1 MIRRTMLSRRR
12 LLGSAAALTAGSLG
26 WTGSVRTAFGA
37 TQILPASA
45 VEVADGAFFPIFGG
59 GSGFYV
65 RDVAGGPQFWSFYD
79 SAGGH
84 TWYGPPI
91 SGVWEDSNNWYQLF
105 ACVLFI
111 QSKRGDPPTLGPL
124 VDLIVNGPAV
134 AGGYSNAT
142 QLEFDGWP
150 AHGRGA
156 EVDGAIQAFVAAN
169 PALQTGPARSN
180 ARNVSGTVRNL
191 FANLGLESSSGGV
204 RLGVLGQLY
213 RRYFEGKSTRLP
225 AAAVEPE
232 TLDLRIPGPLTFDD
246 LPGDLSGLDR
256 GFGCTLAS
264 EEGPEA
270 GIAHMDALG
279 LWWDREQFIWNA
291 MQHGYS
297 EAALPTIA
305 TDRNFRVSREVIG
318 LLQFTPAYAGG
329 GAEHPA
335 KYNPPSG
342 LELPASDPA
351 NHYGRFVHG
360 VVSSRRPLPETPS
373 ESASGL
379 NPISRWIA
387 ANEPDICRPVMPG
400 YAWGG
405 EAHQRWIAR
414 TDGEGEAL
422 SGEIDESQR
431 RQLLYRLVQVAHD
444 SMSSADPAARLI
456 FPSLGLVDAACDN
469 TPRGMQF
476 WDGWVEF
483 LAGQLDREALVASN
497 FFFHDVSLALHKEP
511 ERVYEV
517 VGNYREALD
526 RLSDSVGAP
535 DPLAGNRQVI
545 VIETGLQDDPGL
557 CAFFDEADK
566 AHFIIQS
573 MANAF
578 AAGADEIA
586 LHKLVDYPLYADS
599 GRAARAAVRYLAH
612 VDRQHPQRRK
622 LPDVGGERAAHAY
635 AGPVRIDLPGPGFVT
650 SVFYNRGREP
660 VELELSF
667 EPSKSQPAGAI
678 HLSDQVGNER
688 MLEVG
693 SHVLRLEAPRKT
705 FNAYGKNWAWVGGG
719 THLLRYS
726 ESLTLATDPPIP
738 ERVQYRNIPAQD
750 GAPTAGTCQ

>member
-12 LLGSAAALTAGSLG
+12 LLAAAALTAGSLS
-26 WTGSVRTAFGA
+26 WTGSGRTAFGA
-37 TQILPASA
+37 TQTLPASA
-45 VEVADGAFFPIFGG
+45 VEVADGAFFPIYGG

-65 RDVAGGPQFWSFYD
+65 RNVAGGSQFWSFYD
-79 SAGGH
+79 GAGGH
-84 TWYGPPI
+84 AWYGPPI

-105 ACVLFI
+105 ANALFV
-111 QSKRGDPPTLGPL
+111 QSKRGGPPGLGPL
-124 VDLIVNGPAV
+124 VDLIVNGPV
-134 AGGYSNAT
+134 IAGGYSNAT

-156 EVDGAIQAFVAAN
+156 QVDGAIQAFVNAN
-169 PALQTGPARSN
+169 AALQTGPARSN
-180 ARNVSGTVRNL
+180 LRNVFGTVRNL
-191 FANLGLESSSGGV
+191 FANLGLETPRGGV

-213 RRYFEGKSTRLP
+213 RRYFEGTRSRLP
-225 AAAVEPE
+225 AAAVAPE
-232 TLDLRIPGPLTFDD
+232 TLDLGIPGSVAFDD
-246 LPGDLSGLDR
+246 LPGDVSGIDR

-264 EEGPEA
+264 EEGPDA

-318 LLQFTPAYAGG
+318 LLQFAPAYAGG

-360 VVSSRRPLPETPS
+360 VVSSRRPLPEDPS
-373 ESASGL
+373 RSASGL

-387 ANEPDICRPVMPG
+387 ANEPDICRPSMPG

-414 TDGEGEAL
+414 TDGQGEAL
-422 SGEIDESQR
+422 PGEIDESQR

-444 SMSSADPAARLI
+444 SMSAADPAARLI
-456 FPSLGLVDAACDN
+456 FPSLGWVDAACDN
-469 TPRGMQF
+469 TPRRMQF

-483 LAGQLDREALVASN
+483 LAGQLDREALIASN
-497 FFFHDVSLALHKEP
+497 FFFHDVSLTLHKEP

-517 VGNYREALD
+517 VGYYREALD
-526 RLSDSVGAP
+526 TLSDTVGAP
-535 DPLAGNRQVI
+535 DPLAGNRRLM

-557 CAFFDEADK
+557 CAFFDNEDK

-573 MANAF
+573 LANAF

-599 GRAARAAVRYLAH
+599 GRGARTAVRYLAH
-612 VDRQHPQRRK
+612 VAHQHPQRRK

-660 VELELSF
+660 VELSLSF
-667 EPSKSQPAGAI
+667 EPSEGEPAGAI
-678 HLSDQVGNER
+678 HLSDHVGNER
-688 MLEVG
+688 RLEAG

-726 ESLTLATDPPIP
+726 DSLTLTTDPQIP
-738 ERVQYRNIPAQD
+738 ERVQYGNVPAQA

>member
-12 LLGSAAALTAGSLG
+12 LLAAAALTAGSLS
-26 WTGSVRTAFGA
+26 WTGSGRTAFGA
-37 TQILPASA
+37 TQTLPASA
-45 VEVADGAFFPIFGG
+45 VEVADGAFFPISGG

-65 RDVAGGPQFWSFYD
+65 RNVAGGSQFWSFYD
-79 SAGGH
+79 GAGGH
-84 TWYGPPI
+84 AWYGPPI

-105 ACVLFI
+105 ANALFV
-111 QSKRGDPPTLGPL
+111 QSKRGGPPGLGPL
-124 VDLIVNGPAV
+124 VDLIVNGPV
-134 AGGYSNAT
+134 IAGGYSNAT

-156 EVDGAIQAFVAAN
+156 QVDGAIQAFVNAN
-169 PALQTGPARSN
+169 AALQTGPARSN
-180 ARNVSGTVRNL
+180 LRNVFGTVRNL

-213 RRYFEGKSTRLP
+213 RRYFEGTRSRLP
-225 AAAVEPE
+225 AAAVAPE
-232 TLDLRIPGPLTFDD
+232 TLDLGIPGSVAFDD
-246 LPGDLSGLDR
+246 LPGDVSGIDR

-264 EEGPEA
+264 EEGPDA

-318 LLQFTPAYAGG
+318 LLQFAPAYAGG

-360 VVSSRRPLPETPS
+360 VVSSRRPLPEAPS
-373 ESASGL
+373 RSASGL

-387 ANEPDICRPVMPG
+387 ANEPDICRPSMPG

-414 TDGEGEAL
+414 TDGQGEAL
-422 SGEIDESQR
+422 PGEIDESQR

-444 SMSSADPAARLI
+444 SMSAADPAARLI
-456 FPSLGLVDAACDN
+456 FPSL
-469 TPRGMQF
+469 
-476 WDGWVEF
+476 GWVEF
-483 LAGQLDREALVASN
+483 LAGQLDREALIASN
-497 FFFHDVSLALHKEP
+497 FFFHDVSLTLHKEP

-517 VGNYREALD
+517 VGYYREALD
-526 RLSDSVGAP
+526 TLSDTVGAP
-535 DPLAGNRQVI
+535 DPLAGNRRLM

-557 CAFFDEADK
+557 CAFFDNEDK

-573 MANAF
+573 LANAF

-599 GRAARAAVRYLAH
+599 GRGARTAVRYLAH
-612 VDRQHPQRRK
+612 VAHQHPQRRK

-660 VELELSF
+660 VELSLSF
-667 EPSKSQPAGAI
+667 EPSEGEPAGAI
-678 HLSDQVGNER
+678 HLSDHVGNER
-688 MLEVG
+688 RLEAG

-726 ESLTLATDPPIP
+726 DSLTLTTDPQIP
-738 ERVQYRNIPAQD
+738 ERVQYGNVPAQA